1 MSLMLFSYLNV
12 FAPGNVLISMS
23 VQFWPG
29 LHIEPFPS
37 LEIFHLA
44 VHSSFSFCG
53 GWCLQFQENSHDFC
67 SLSWSIDFEHDHKIS

>member
-44 VHSSFSFCG
+44 VHSLLFRFVAG
-53 GWCLQFQENSHDFC
+53 GAC
-67 SLSWSIDFEHDHKIS
+67 SSKKTHMTFARFRGA